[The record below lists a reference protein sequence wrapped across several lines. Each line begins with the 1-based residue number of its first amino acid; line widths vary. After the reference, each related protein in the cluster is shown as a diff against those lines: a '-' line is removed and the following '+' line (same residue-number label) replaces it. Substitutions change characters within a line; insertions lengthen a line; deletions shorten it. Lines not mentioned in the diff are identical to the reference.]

1 MNLYLEIGHNRT
13 TRKKGNPKSTLKA
26 ESCKT
31 PPIFCNH
38 VAIIASRA
46 QGVYLSE
53 PLPHLVLSPLPVESL
68 DFDGLGPWLC
78 LWRFYGL
85 WAMGCAYIAYG
96 LQWPEFGFEGF
107 ARGLKT
113 FSFSWEGGRPV
124 NTPHGPPANK
134 ATGL

>member
-1 MNLYLEIGHNRT
+1 MKLYLEIEHKRT
-13 TRKKGNPKSTLKA
+13 TKKKGGNPKSNLKA

-68 DFDGLGPWLC
+68 DFGD
-78 LWRFYGL
+78 
-85 WAMGCAYIAYG
+85 
-96 LQWPEFGFEGF
+96 
-107 ARGLKT
+107 
-113 FSFSWEGGRPV
+113 FSLE
-124 NTPHGPPANK
+124 
-134 ATGL
+134 